1 MELFQKLGAEIEEAW
16 REQNYNEEIFPALAA
31 EALRRAELPSKVSA
45 WDVVEWTLKQPELP
59 PQKDPKANFGDPPIT
74 VFCGSRFFIDV
85 YFWLDGTTDI
95 HQHSFCGAFQVLL
108 GSSIHSWYEFDR
120 SESVNAF
127 IEIGEMRLKVCE
139 LLKVGD
145 VHEILAGRRY
155 IHSLFHLDQPSVTIV
170 VRNNRVPQ
178 QLPQFSYYKP
188 SIAMDPFF
196 DNETATKKLQTV
208 AMLFQIAHPDTDRH
222 VSELLETS
230 DFQTSLSI
238 LSQIRTTVRT
248 IGLGQLFNLEAPAKR
263 FRGFLD
269 IAARRHGAKAENLEA
284 VFEYRERLTE
294 IVQRRRYVTNAE
306 HRFFLALLLTVEG
319 KDRMLSLIQQR
330 FPDADPISKILD
342 WSHELAQTRVVGV
355 NIPNALGIEG
365 FDDVDLTL
373 LENLLRGRT
382 EAASQDAVTAEYGPE
397 RASAGEIEQKLARLR
412 ESVIFQPLL
421 SD

>member
-178 QLPQFSYYKP
+178 HLPQFSYYKP

-196 DNETATKKLQTV
+196 DSETATKKLQTV

-238 LSQIRTTVRT
+238 LSQLHSTVR
-248 IGLGQLFNLEAPAKR
+248 A
-263 FRGFLD
+263 
-269 IAARRHGAKAENLEA
+269 
-284 VFEYRERLTE
+284 
-294 IVQRRRYVTNAE
+294 
-306 HRFFLALLLTVEG
+306 
-319 KDRMLSLIQQR
+319 
-330 FPDADPISKILD
+330 
-342 WSHELAQTRVVGV
+342 
-355 NIPNALGIEG
+355 
-365 FDDVDLTL
+365 
-373 LENLLRGRT
+373 
-382 EAASQDAVTAEYGPE
+382 
-397 RASAGEIEQKLARLR
+397 
-412 ESVIFQPLL
+412 
-421 SD
+421 